1 MTTWEERVAHLSER
15 WATSSRPHRNPP
27 PLPSFRLSPESTRPR
42 RHPPPRPPHQTNP
55 TPKITQIKRITVEAA
70 LVAAQAPP
78 NLPSHPRAP
87 HPSFR
92 RKPETTYPQLSK
104 TPSPLQPNGNSHP
117 SRLSG
122 ESRKPRN
129 PNSQEQP
136 GNTSLTA
143 TPTPPVIPTK
153 AGNHAT
159 PTPRNSPATPAE
171 LQLSPHPSFR
181 RKPESTYPQLSKT
194 PSPLQPNGNSHPSR
208 HSNESRKPRNPNS
221 QEQPGNTSRI
231 AALPTPVFP
240 AKAGIHVPPTLKDTK
255 PTPA

>member
-27 PLPSFRLSPESTRPR
+27 TLPATSHPIET
-42 RHPPPRPPHQTNP
+42 RHPSVFPAKAGNHAPPPSSPAMSPTANQPNPKNHPNQTNNSRGSP
-55 TPKITQIKRITVEAA
+55 CGC
-70 LVAAQAPP
+70 
-78 NLPSHPRAP
+78 PRAP
-87 HPSFR
+87 QPAIPPTR
-92 RKPETTYPQLSK
+92 PTTRLSGESRNPRTPQLSK

-171 LQLSPHPSFR
+171 LQLSPLPSFR
-181 RKPESTYPQLSKT
+181 RKPESTYPQLSRHQAHSSLTAT
-194 PSPLQPNGNSHPSR
+194 PTPPVIPTKSGTKQGAKSGKNDVAHLPRGGQLVLPRSPSR
-208 HSNESRKPRNPNS
+208 
-221 QEQPGNTSRI
+221 Q
-231 AALPTPVFP
+231 
-240 AKAGIHVPPTLKDTK
+240 
-255 PTPA
+255 